1 MFPTVRRSA
10 ALALVAYI
18 LPAQVDTSTDILR
31 FITGSSGAPV
41 ADATVKIRNAAI
53 GEERHTKIDAD
64 GLYSLPSVAPG
75 TNAVSGNL
83 CIGGRK
89 CISNRV

>member
-41 ADATVKIRNAAI
+41 ADATVKIRNAAT
-53 GEERHTKIDAD
+53 GEERHTKIDVN
-64 GLYSLPSVAPG
+64 GLYSLPVAPG
-75 TNAVSGNL
+75 TNSVSGNL
-83 CIGGRK
+83 CIGGQK
-89 CISNRV
+89 CVSNRV